1 MLSVE
6 KRFMIKDLHRKG
18 VSISEIARRTGN
30 DRKTIRK
37 ILGEPLIQERQ
48 RRARRHKLDAFVAY
62 LERRMAEGVFNAPK
76 LLREIRLLGYQGG
89 ITQLRLFLQPFR
101 QIRPAPATVRFETQ
115 PGEQAQ
121 VDWAHFGFIVHEGR
135 RRPLYAF
142 LMTLGWSRAMYVEFT
157 VSADEGWFLRCHLHA
172 FHYFGGIPEEV
183 LHDNLKTA
191 VLSREAD
198 GTIHWQPRYLDFA
211 HYYGFTPRACQPYR
225 AQTKGKVESGIRYL
239 RASFWPGL
247 RYTTLADLNQQVWLW
262 LDTVANVRLHGTTGE
277 LPFARLPL
285 EGLRPI
291 LGQPDYD
298 TSILTCRRSTR
309 DCLVSYQ
316 GNDYSV
322 PADYAQQQLLVKET
336 PAGELLFFN
345 PAGEAIAQHALVA
358 GHGQRIVTPTHY
370 QGLPTSS
377 ALRRRPLAVQLLP
390 PDDWSSLPP
399 APEVEVRSLAWYD
412 QLWEVAA

>member
-6 KRFMIKDLHRKG
+6 NRFMIKDLHRKG
-18 VSISEIARRTGN
+18 LSISEIARRTGN

-37 ILGEPLIQERQ
+37 ILGEPLIREPQ
-48 RRARRHKLDAFVAY
+48 RRTRRRKVDAFVPY
-62 LERRMAEGVFNAPK
+62 LEKRMAAGVFNAPK
-76 LLREIRLLGYQGG
+76 LLREICALGYQGG
-89 ITQLRLFLQPFR
+89 ITQLRLFLQPLR
-101 QIRPAPATVRFETQ
+101 QPRPAAVTMRFETE

-121 VDWAHFGFIVHEGR
+121 VDWGHFGFIVHEGR

-142 LMTLGWSRAMYVEFT
+142 LMTLGWSRALYVEFT

-225 AQTKGKVESGIRYL
+225 AQTKGKVESGVRYL
-239 RASFWPGL
+239 RNNFWPGL
-247 RYTTLADLNQQVWLW
+247 RYTTLADLNRQVWLW

-277 LPFARLPL
+277 MPLARLPL

-291 LGQPDYD
+291 LGRPDYD
-298 TSILTCRRSTR
+298 TSLLVHRHSSR

-322 PADYAQQQLLVKET
+322 PSTHGRQPLLVKET
-336 PAGELLFFN
+336 PTGELLFLDA
-345 PAGEAIAQHALVA
+345 AGEKIACHPLAF
-358 GHGQRIVTPTHY
+358 GRGQRILVPAHY
-370 QGLPTSS
+370 QGVPSRSS
-377 ALRRRPLAVQLLP
+377 PRRRPTATQLLS
-390 PDDWSSLPP
+390 PDDGFSLPP
-399 APEVEVRSLAWYD
+399 APEVETRPLHWYD
-412 QLWEVAA
+412 QLLEVAA

>member
-18 VSISEIARRTGN
+18 WSISAIARQTGN
-30 DRKTIRK
+30 DRKTVRK
-37 ILGEPLIQERQ
+37 ILGEPLIREPQ
-48 RRARRHKLDAFVAY
+48 RRARRRKVDAFVPY

-76 LLREIRLLGYQGG
+76 LLREIRALGYQGG

-101 QIRPAPATVRFETQ
+101 QPKTAVATVRFETA

-121 VDWAHFGFIVHEGR
+121 VDWAHFGFIIIAGR
-135 RRPLYAF
+135 RLPLYAF
-142 LMTLGWSRAMYVEFT
+142 VMTLGWSRAMYVEFT
-157 VSADEGWFLRCHLHA
+157 TSADEGWFLRCHLHA
-172 FHYFGGIPEEV
+172 FHYFGGIPDEV

-191 VLSREAD
+191 VLRRDAD
-198 GTIHWQPRYLDFA
+198 GTIHWHPRYLDFA
-211 HYYGFTPRACQPYR
+211 HYYGFTPHACQPYR

-239 RASFWPGL
+239 RSSFWPGL
-247 RYTTLADLNQQVWLW
+247 RYTSLADLNQQVWLW
-262 LDTVANVRLHGTTGE
+262 LDTVANVRMHGTTGE
-277 LPFARLPL
+277 MPLARLPL

-291 LGQPDYD
+291 LGRPDYD
-298 TSILTCRRSTR
+298 TSILAYRRSSR

-322 PADYAQQQLLVKET
+322 PAAYARQPLLVKET
-336 PAGELLFFN
+336 PAGELLLLN
-345 PAGEAIAQHALVA
+345 PAGEEIARHRLAA
-358 GHGQRIVTPTHY
+358 GHGQRSVIPTHY

-377 ALRRRPLAVQLLP
+377 WPRRRPLALQLLP

-399 APEVEVRSLAWYD
+399 APEVEVRTLAWYD
-412 QLWEVAA
+412 QLAEVAP

>member
-1 MLSVE
+1 
-6 KRFMIKDLHRKG
+6 MIKDLHRKG
-18 VSISEIARRTGN
+18 WSISAIARQTGS
-30 DRKTIRK
+30 DRKTVRK
-37 ILGEPLIQERQ
+37 LLGEPLIRESH
-48 RRARRHKLDAFVAY
+48 RRARRHKVDAFVPY

-76 LLREIRLLGYQGG
+76 LLREIRALGYQGG

-101 QIRPAPATVRFETQ
+101 QPKPPVATVRFETA
-115 PGEQAQ
+115 PGQQAQ
-121 VDWAHFGFIVHEGR
+121 MDWAHFGFIVIDGR
-135 RRPLYAF
+135 RLPLYAF
-142 LMTLGWSRAMYVEFT
+142 VMTLGWSRAMYVEFT
-157 VSADEGWFLRCHLHA
+157 TSADEGWFLRCQLHA

-211 HYYGFTPRACQPYR
+211 DYYGFTPRACQPYR

-239 RASFWPGL
+239 RSSFWPGL
-247 RYTTLADLNQQVWLW
+247 HYTTLADLNRQVWLW
-262 LDTVANVRLHGTTGE
+262 LDTVANVRIHGTTGE

-298 TSILTCRRSTR
+298 TSILAYRRSSR

-322 PADYAQQQLLVKET
+322 PAAYARQPLLVKET
-336 PAGELLFFN
+336 PAGELLFLN
-345 PAGEAIAQHALVA
+345 PAGEEIARHQLAT
-358 GHGQRIVTPTHY
+358 GHGQRIVIPTHY
-370 QGLPTSS
+370 QGLPTTSWP
-377 ALRRRPLAVQLLP
+377 RRRPLALQLLP
-390 PDDWSSLPP
+390 PDDWSGLPP
-399 APEVEVRSLAWYD
+399 APEVEVRALNWYD
-412 QLWEVAA
+412 QLVGVAP